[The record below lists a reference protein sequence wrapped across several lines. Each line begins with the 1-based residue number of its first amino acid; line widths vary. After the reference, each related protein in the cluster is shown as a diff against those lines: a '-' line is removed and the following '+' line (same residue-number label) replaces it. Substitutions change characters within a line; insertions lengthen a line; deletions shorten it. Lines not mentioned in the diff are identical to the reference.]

1 MNMPR
6 SRVGLLR
13 WAFLLFALPALAGAA
28 EEAARA
34 PAAARVSASS
44 PEWTDLVRRYAEKP
58 DGVAD
63 FEERRY
69 FPFRKEPVV
78 LKGQVR
84 VSRAH
89 GLSLHYTAPEE
100 RTLILDEKGMLV
112 REPKGQKSPP
122 PDPRANAANDAM
134 RHILRLDF
142 AALEK
147 SFEISG
153 ARGPD
158 EWSLTLVPRASEMR
172 RALGDIHV
180 SGDAVS
186 VRQID
191 LRKSAKQHVDI
202 TMSPAR
208 EVGAFSADEV
218 KQYFR

>member
-1 MNMPR
+1 MIRFLPR
-6 SRVGLLR
+6 
-13 WAFLLFALPALAGAA
+13 WIFLSLTLTALAGAA
-28 EEAARA
+28 DKTAKTP
-34 PAAARVSASS
+34 PAGRVSASS
-44 PEWTDLVRRYAEKP
+44 PEWAELVGRYAAQP

-69 FPFRKEPVV
+69 FPFRQEPVV

-84 VSRAH
+84 VSRRH

-100 RTLILDEKGMLV
+100 RTLILDDKGMLV

-122 PDPRANAANDAM
+122 LDPRATAANEAM

-142 AALEK
+142 VALEK
-147 SFEISG
+147 SFEITG

-158 EWSLTLVPRASEMR
+158 EWTLTLVPRTETLR

-180 SGDAVS
+180 SGDAIS

-191 LRKSAKQHVDI
+191 LRRSAKQHVDI

-208 EVGAFSADEV
+208 EGAFSVEEAA
-218 KQYFR
+218 KYFR

>member
-1 MNMPR
+1 MC
-6 SRVGLLR
+6 RVLQCIFLSL
-13 WAFLLFALPALAGAA
+13 AFAAFAAA
-28 EEAARA
+28 ADQTTRARA
-34 PAAARVSASS
+34 EARVSASS

-69 FPFRKEPVV
+69 FPFRREPVV

-84 VSRAH
+84 VSRVH

-100 RTLILDEKGMLV
+100 RTLILDETGMLV

-122 PDPRANAANDAM
+122 LDPRATAANEVM

-153 ARGPD
+153 VRGPD
-158 EWSLTLVPRASEMR
+158 EWSLTLVPRADTMR

-180 SGDAVS
+180 GGDAIS

-208 EVGAFSADEV
+208 EVGAFTADEV
-218 KQYFR
+218 KRYFR